1 MNEDEIEDIRVLGL
15 YKLLSTN
22 FTDESIDKY
31 ERDLAQKLVLL
42 RELRLE
48 MSRESVVEEMSKN
61 MAEDKDKIT
70 LLSMVVDSHT
80 KL

>member
-31 ERDLAQKLVLL
+31 ERDLA
-42 RELRLE
+42 
-48 MSRESVVEEMSKN
+48 
-61 MAEDKDKIT
+61 
-70 LLSMVVDSHT
+70 
-80 KL
+80 